1 LKLVPFVQR
10 NSEDGCGSGGFL
22 KGSWQRRS
30 DDQAAKKEA
39 RPLCEPGGEF
49 GEEKGEIDGTA

>member
-22 KGSWQRRS
+22 KGSWQRRN

-39 RPLCEPGGEF
+39 RPRPLCVSHAASLAKK
-49 GEEKGEIDGTA
+49 KGK

>member
-1 LKLVPFVQR
+1 MMTNPSIGSLVETSR
-10 NSEDGCGSGGFL
+10 GGFL